1 MFLSL
6 NFIIYKMG
14 IVIRSTP
21 WDCRGAVVQ
30 PGDLMSRAQPNACPE
45 FGAAQILCL
54 VMRMGNTVVV
64 GTRAGGCIE
73 VPLARFM
80 TLGNTEDER
89 SVPRLY

>member
-1 MFLSL
+1 
-6 NFIIYKMG
+6 
-14 IVIRSTP
+14 
-21 WDCRGAVVQ
+21 
-30 PGDLMSRAQPNACPE
+30 MSRAQPNACPE

-89 SVPRLY
+89 SVPRLYYEEERRALRWGPGDALQGPTGQVG